1 MQGFNM
7 GRYYAPSTSSPP
19 RFNTSSHPLGQRAR
33 KINQGILT
41 VRFEMPFAI
50 WCTTCDPE
58 NIIGQGVRFNAEKQ
72 RVGKYHSTPI
82 WEFRM
87 RHGACGGTIAIRTDP
102 QNSEYVV
109 TEGARRRDTGSR
121 ELYQQDVQDGTFEI
135 VTAEEKER
143 RRQDAFAAFE
153 GKKTEAE
160 QGKMEERRIE
170 ELRAWREKD
179 WADPYAANKRLRR
192 PFREARKDRE
202 KEDEVKES
210 LQVKYG
216 IGFDIV
222 DGKEVDAQRAKMIEF
237 GRDGDD
243 GDLLGVARKPL
254 FDTTSRETSQPRSK
268 EKPKAA
274 QCIERSKKALQQ
286 TLEGNTRVALD
297 PFLSERP
304 RTSTHIIAGIKRRRA
319 EGDDPVGSRFSGGQP
334 EERSPGPINV
344 AKKKSVTTLVGYA
357 SDDD

>member
-121 ELYQQDVQDGTFEI
+121 ELYQQDVKDGTFEI

-153 GKKTEAE
+153 GKKTEAT

-170 ELRAWREKD
+170 ELNAWREKD

-192 PFREARKDRE
+192 PFREARKERE
-202 KEDEVKES
+202 KDDEFKEG
-210 LQVKYG
+210 LQEKYG
-216 IGFDIV
+216 LGFDIV
-222 DGKEVDAQRAKMIEF
+222 DGREEDAQRAKMIEF
-237 GRDGDD
+237 GRDEDEGDF
-243 GDLLGVARKPL
+243 LGVAKRPL
-254 FDTTSRETSQPRSK
+254 FDTTSREPTQPKSRGK
-268 EKPKAA
+268 TKAA
-274 QCIERSKKALQQ
+274 QSIERSKKALQQ
-286 TLEGNTRVALD
+286 TLEGNTRAALD
-297 PFLSERP
+297 PFLSEKP
-304 RTSTHIIAGIKRRRA
+304 RSTTHIIAGIKRRRA
-319 EGDDPVGSRFSGGQP
+319 DADDGDGSRSSDGQT
-334 EERSPGPINV
+334 EKISPIPANV
-344 AKKKSVTTLVGYA
+344 SQTSVTTLVGYA

>member
-41 VRFEMPFAI
+41 VRFEMPFAV

-109 TEGARRRDTGSR
+109 TEGARRRDTGSK
-121 ELYQQDVQDGTFEI
+121 ELYQHDVKDGLFEI

-170 ELRAWREKD
+170 ELKAWREKD

-192 PFREARKDRE
+192 PFREARKERE
-202 KEDEVKES
+202 KDDEFKEG
-210 LQVKYG
+210 LQEKYG
-216 IGFDIV
+216 LGFDIV
-222 DGKEVDAQRAKMIEF
+222 DGREEDAERAKMIEF
-237 GRDGDD
+237 GRDEDEGDF
-243 GDLLGVARKPL
+243 LGVAKRPL
-254 FDTTSRETSQPRSK
+254 FDTTSREPSQPKSRGK
-268 EKPKAA
+268 TKAA
-274 QCIERSKKALQQ
+274 QSIERSKKALQQ
-286 TLEGNTRVALD
+286 TLEGNTRAALD
-297 PFLSERP
+297 PFLSEKP
-304 RTSTHIIAGIKRRRA
+304 RSTTHIIAGIKRRRA
-319 EGDDPVGSRFSGGQP
+319 DADDADGSRSLDGQT
-334 EERSPGPINV
+334 EKMSPIPASISRT
-344 AKKKSVTTLVGYA
+344 SVTTLVAYA